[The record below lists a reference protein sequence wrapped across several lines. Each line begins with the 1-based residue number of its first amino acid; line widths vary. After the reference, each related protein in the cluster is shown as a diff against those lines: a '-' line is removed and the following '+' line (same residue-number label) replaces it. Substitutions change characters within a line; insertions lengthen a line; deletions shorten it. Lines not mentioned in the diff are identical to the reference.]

1 MKKKLALL
9 ILTTM
14 GISLLA
20 GCGSSGGSGGGSG
33 QTGKVET
40 EPAPASEEY
49 FVWEGDVIT
58 GLTEAGKK
66 AEDIT
71 IPARCTGFGPDMS
84 FIDTAVKSVSF
95 EDDDDLDLGMVFM
108 SAETLESIDLPEGLT
123 KIGYMGFAGAG
134 LKEIRIPSAVETIE
148 SHAFSTCENLA
159 SITFEG
165 TALTEIS
172 ESMCSNCESLKE
184 FIFPDGI
191 VSVGDFAFEGCTSL
205 EKVQFADSI
214 TTMGVGVFNRCTMK
228 EFHFPEKMEL
238 TNADAT
244 AFGEFYLIDAYIYK
258 DSWMDQNQDVW
269 NNGWQNVFYEE

>member
-1 MKKKLALL
+1 MKKKMALL
-9 ILTTM
+9 VAAML
-14 GISLLA
+14 GISLLS
-20 GCGSSGGSGGGSG
+20 GCGSSGGSGQSG
-33 QTGKVET
+33 KEEA

-66 AEDIT
+66 AELVT

-84 FIDTAVKSVSF
+84 FTDTAVKSVSF
-95 EDDDDLDLGMVFM
+95 EDDDDLNLGMVFM
-108 SAETLESIDLPEGLT
+108 SVETLENIDLPKGLT

-134 LKEIRIPSAVETIE
+134 LKEIRIPSAVETID
-148 SHAFSTCENLA
+148 SDAFANCKNLA

-165 TALTEIS
+165 TALTEIP
-172 ESMCSNCESLKE
+172 ECMCSNCESLKE
-184 FIFPDGI
+184 ISFPAGI

-214 TTMGVGVFNRCTMK
+214 TTMGIGVFNLCTMK

-258 DSWMDQNQDVW
+258 DSWMDQNQNVW
-269 NNGWQNVFYEE
+269 NNGFQNVFYES